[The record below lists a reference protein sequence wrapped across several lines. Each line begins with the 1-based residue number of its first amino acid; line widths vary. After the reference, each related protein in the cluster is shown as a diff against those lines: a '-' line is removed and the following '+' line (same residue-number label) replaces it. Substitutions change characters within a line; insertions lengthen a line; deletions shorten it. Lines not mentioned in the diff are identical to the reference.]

1 MKVGHE
7 IPVNATAARVM
18 ARGES
23 FEYRTQE
30 WCVDSPMPLPIK
42 PIPAEAISTLPD
54 LAGLRVGRL
63 RVIGYSADRKARWVC
78 RCGCG
83 MYTLRKTP
91 ALRKGAAAPCDQ
103 CYLLA
108 ASKARAHNART
119 GENKHGGD
127 FL

>member
-1 MKVGHE
+1 MKAGHE
-7 IPVNATAARVM
+7 VPANATAARVV

-23 FEYRTQE
+23 FEYRTQA
-30 WCVDSPMPLPIK
+30 WSQDSPLPLPTM
-42 PIPAEAISTLPD
+42 PVPNNGTLPD
-54 LAGLRVGRL
+54 LTGSRVGRL

-78 RCGCG
+78 RCDCG

-91 ALRKGAAAPCDQ
+91 ALRNGTSAPCDQ

-108 ASKARAHNART
+108 ASKARAHNAKT
-119 GENKHGGD
+119 GDSKRGGD

>member
-7 IPVNATAARVM
+7 FPANATAARVV

-23 FEYRTQE
+23 FEYRTQA
-30 WCVDSPMPLPIK
+30 WSPDSPLQLPIM
-42 PIPAEAISTLPD
+42 PPPVETQAYLPN
-54 LAGLRVGRL
+54 LIGLRVGRL
-63 RVIGYSADRKARWVC
+63 RVIGFSANRKGRWVC
-78 RCGCG
+78 RCDCG

-91 ALRKGAAAPCDQ
+91 ALRRGTAAPCDQ

-108 ASKARAHNART
+108 ASKARAHNAKT
-119 GENKHGGD
+119 GDSKRGGD